1 MKVALCGY
9 LPLAMQLQ
17 QALRNGNI
25 EIKVFI
31 KDFIIESGGGRD
43 A

>member
-17 QALRNGNI
+17 QGLRSSGI

-31 KDFIIESGGGRD
+31 KDFIIESGGG